1 MFFDYLRRHY
11 KIIIMLLL
19 FVAIFAGVFSLYD
32 LPVEAVGYASALC
45 LAVGAALFTFG
56 YTRYARRCRTLLELK
71 GKVTISIDG
80 LPEPKGELE
89 REYQELVQILYDAKR
104 GTDARLSKER
114 REAEDYYTMWAHQIK
129 TPIAA
134 MGLLLQQSEHGE
146 RANLRA
152 ELFRIEQ
159 YVDMALSF
167 VRLDSDQS
175 DLVLRKC
182 DLDSIIRSCLRK
194 YAGMFILKKLPVNF
208 EGTSLTVL
216 TDEKWLAFVIEQLL
230 SNSLKYTREGSI
242 SIYARGNCLVIS
254 DTGMGILQEDL
265 PRVFDRG
272 FTGYNGRAER
282 KATGLGLY
290 LSGRVCKKLGH
301 GVSLESV
308 AGRGTSAVI
317 SFSDETL
324 LFE

>member
-1 MFFDYLRRHY
+1 MFFDYLRRHF

-19 FVAIFAGVFSLYD
+19 FVAIFAGVFSLYE
-32 LPVEAVGYASALC
+32 LPVEAVGYASLLC
-45 LAVGAALFTFG
+45 LVSGAALFAFG
-56 YTRYARRCRTLLELK
+56 CTRYMRRCRTLLDLK

-89 REYQELVQILYDAKR
+89 REYQELVQMLYDAKR
-104 GTDARLSKER
+104 SSDARSSKDR
-114 REAEDYYTMWAHQIK
+114 RETEDYYTMWAHQIK

-134 MGLLLQQSEHGE
+134 MRLLLQQSEHSE
-146 RANLRA
+146 KASLRA

-175 DLVLRKC
+175 DFVLRKC
-182 DLDSIIRSCLRK
+182 NLDEIIRACLRK
-194 YAGMFILKKLPVNF
+194 YAGMFILRKLPMNF
-208 EGTSLTVL
+208 EETKLTVL

-230 SNSLKYTREGSI
+230 SNSLKYTRQGSVGI
-242 SIYARGNCLVIS
+242 HARGKCLVIS
-254 DTGMGILQEDL
+254 DTGMGILPEDL

-290 LSGRVCKKLGH
+290 LSERVCRKLGH
-301 GVSLESV
+301 GISLESEP
-308 AGRGTSAVI
+308 GRGTSAVI